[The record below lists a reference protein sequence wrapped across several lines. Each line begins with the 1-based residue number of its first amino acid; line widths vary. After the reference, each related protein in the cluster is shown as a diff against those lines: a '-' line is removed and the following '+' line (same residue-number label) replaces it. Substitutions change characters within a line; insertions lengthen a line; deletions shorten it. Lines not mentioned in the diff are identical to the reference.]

1 MTRRRALTGVA
12 AIAFVGALSLA
23 ACLDSWG
30 HRDEPMAQAD
40 AIVVLGCA
48 LQADDTPGPS
58 LAARTRHAVELWR
71 QNRAPMLLFSG
82 DDSTFR
88 PSQAEA
94 AAHYAE
100 HLGVPASAILA
111 EGKSR
116 DTWEN
121 AELSA
126 QILHAHHLERIILVS
141 DPSHVWRARRH
152 FQHFGL
158 EVAVSGALEADELGP
173 SLRVMKALSGMEVT
187 LTAVLLLAAVRAL
200 HLRTWA
206 LAGVWLG
213 LAPLA
218 RPEAAL
224 VAIALVLWS
233 TALDRPEDRAAW
245 FKRGL
250 LLGGPALAL
259 GTWVVA
265 RNLATTL
272 HPLPATYYAKLAH
285 IPWSQTPARLWQ
297 ALHGVLGQT
306 PPLWHGL
313 GLLFLLGLAR
323 RSQMRA
329 LLPLLAALAYLL
341 AHVRV
346 SELGDPRVFYALRYL
361 LPIVPVLTVAL
372 VLGAVALGQQLPVRA
387 QVLPLLL
394 LALAT
399 FAQAGL
405 TLPDVSWKLANDT
418 RNIDEVQCAAGRWIH
433 AHVPPEQRVATVD
446 AGAVRYLGE
455 RWTLDLLGLNTPM
468 MLWNP
473 ALYTRTHPVAAV
485 VFMPELGKPRASA
498 ELVAPWS
505 YRTRDYQVTQ
515 NPSLAFQAIVTCQK
529 AADPAP
535 RELALEGPGL
545 HTLVWCQRF

>member
-1 MTRRRALTGVA
+1 MQLQRHG
-12 AIAFVGALSLA
+12 AIALA
-23 ACLDSWG
+23 
-30 HRDEPMAQAD
+30 
-40 AIVVLGCA
+40 
-48 LQADDTPGPS
+48 
-58 LAARTRHAVELWR
+58 
-71 QNRAPMLLFSG
+71 
-82 DDSTFR
+82 
-88 PSQAEA
+88 
-94 AAHYAE
+94 
-100 HLGVPASAILA
+100 AILA
-111 EGKSR
+111 VATLLAVWFLARPAGTPAGFPLDDAWIHMVYGRSLAR
-116 DTWEN
+116 DGMLAYN
-121 AELSA
+121 AGEATTGATSILWATLLGGVHLLFGHALLATRIVAVLVLGGALHVLSA
-126 QILHAHHLERIILVS
+126 MLGADLTQRWAGT
-141 DPSHVWRARRH
+141 RA
-152 FQHFGL
+152 GL
-158 EVAVSGALEADELGP
+158 LAGALIAANPALAGA
-173 SLRVMKALSGMEVT
+173 ALSGMEVT